1 MFETKAPR
9 QRALVI
15 HPLRSD
21 NANLRVPQM
30 RLEEACGLAL
40 ALDLEVLHSS
50 VETLR
55 EIRPSTL
62 FGKGKLEIFENW
74 IEQFEI
80 DVLVIDDAIS
90 PVQQRNLEKQLNVKV
105 IDRTG
110 LILEIFSLRARTK
123 EGKLQVELA
132 RLSYEKS
139 RLVKTWTHLER
150 QRGGTG
156 KTGGPGERQIEID
169 RRLINKNIDRLKR
182 ELEDVR
188 RTRSLQRGGREKVPF
203 PIIALVGYTNA
214 GKSTLFNTI
223 TKANV
228 LAKDLLFAT
237 LDTVSRA
244 FRIPGGSEVILSDT
258 VGFITDLPHELIAAF
273 RATLEEVADA
283 DILLHVRDISSPES
297 DAQKHDVDKIL
308 ETILSEKEL
317 VPAII
322 EVWNKADLV
331 ESDAQESLKIA
342 ADQYFRQYGTKCV
355 LVSATKATGLDE
367 LFAEIEKELKLDTK
381 SGFIEFLPE
390 HGKLR
395 AWLYEKGVVK
405 SETVRDNG
413 NLVLEIS
420 LNRNQHSQL
429 LARFGKISEVA
440 SASFS

>member
-1 MFETKAPR
+1 
-9 QRALVI
+9 
-15 HPLRSD
+15 
-21 NANLRVPQM
+21 M

-50 VETLR
+50 IENIR

-62 FGKGKLEIFENW
+62 FGKGKIDQFKQW
-74 IEQFEI
+74 VEQFELDLI
-80 DVLVIDDAIS
+80 IIDDAIS
-90 PVQQRNLEKQLNVKV
+90 PVQQRNLEKQLNVKI

-182 ELEDVR
+182 EIEEVR

-203 PIIALVGYTNA
+203 PIVALVGYTNA

-228 LAKDLLFAT
+228 LAKDMLFAT

-244 FRIPGGSEVILSDT
+244 FRIPGGSAIILSDT

-273 RATLEEVADA
+273 RATLEEVAEA
-283 DILLHVRDISSPES
+283 DILLHIRDISSPETM
-297 DAQKHDVDKIL
+297 AQKQDVDEIL
-308 ETILSEKEL
+308 DTILGEREL

-322 EVWNKADLV
+322 EVWNKFDLV
-331 ESDAQESLKIA
+331 AENDREALEIDAEN
-342 ADQYFRQYGTKCV
+342 YFRQHGTKCV
-355 LVSATKATGLDE
+355 PVSAIEGTGLSE
-367 LFAEIEKELKLDTK
+367 LFDAIEKELKLDTK
-381 SGFIEFLPE
+381 TGFIELLPM

-395 AWLYEKGVVK
+395 AWLYERGAVK
-405 SETVRDNG
+405 SEKILDNG
-413 NLVLEIS
+413 NQILEIAI
-420 LNRNQHSQL
+420 NRNQHAQL
-429 LARFGKISEVA
+429 LAQFGNIKEVA
-440 SASFS
+440 LASFV